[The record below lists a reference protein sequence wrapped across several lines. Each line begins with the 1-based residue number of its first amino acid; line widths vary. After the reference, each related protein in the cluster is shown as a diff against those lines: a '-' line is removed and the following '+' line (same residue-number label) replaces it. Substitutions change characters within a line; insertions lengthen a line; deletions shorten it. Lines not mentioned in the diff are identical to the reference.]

1 MLYEFK
7 EADAYA
13 FARHVGIRAK
23 QRGHNLH
30 FQTCP
35 YCRSTKDKD
44 TFAID
49 LETGQFKCLRA
60 SCGVSGN
67 MIQLSRDFDFSLG
80 YTVDE
85 YYRPKKKYKRLPTPK
100 GPIVPKDK
108 AVAYLESRGI
118 SAEVAKRYEITV
130 HARHENTLVFPF
142 FDEKGILQTIKYRD
156 TEYFPGKKFT
166 DKDGKERKSPKE
178 WIEEDCRPI
187 LFGMKQCNDKFDRL
201 VATEGQLDSLS
212 VATAG
217 IENAVSVP
225 NGAQGMTWIPY
236 CFNWVSKFE
245 EIVVFGDFEKGR
257 MTLLE
262 DFRKRFPNKIKHVRE
277 QDYRECKD
285 ANELLQKHG
294 KDAVR
299 QAVENAVP
307 APVNRVLPL
316 AEVESVNIYEL
327 PKLKTGISQL
337 DRTLYGGLPF
347 GMVCIIAGKRGDGKS
362 TLASQIMANA
372 VEQDLYTFAYSGEL
386 PNYLYK
392 SWFDFQVAGR
402 NHIVENQTEYGTVNR
417 FITNKNQELI
427 NAWYADKAYIYDNR
441 IIDGDEK
448 EDLLKSV
455 EQAIMQYGVKVVL
468 IDNLMTAMYI
478 DELQGSD
485 KYDQQGRF
493 VRELTKIAIRYD
505 ALILL
510 VAHRRKN
517 NFTSDANDEVSGSG
531 DITNLAGITVSY
543 DRGSKDEIDKGV
555 LDESQR
561 KLIVAKNR
569 LFGKIDL
576 KGLILSYD
584 EKSKRIYGDGDDVNK
599 QFGWDKSDGFTGA
612 DNMEIPFD

>member
-13 FARHVGIRAK
+13 FARHVGIQAR

-30 FQTCP
+30 FHTCP

-100 GPIVPKDK
+100 EPIVPKDK
-108 AVAYLESRGI
+108 AIAYLESRGI
-118 SAEVAKRYEITV
+118 SAEIAKRYEITV

-156 TEYFPGKKFT
+156 TEHFPGKKFT

-212 VATAG
+212 VATAD
-217 IENAVSVP
+217 IENATSVP

-236 CFNWVSKFE
+236 CYNWVSKFE
-245 EIVVFGDFEKGR
+245 EIVVFGDFEKGS

-262 DFRKRFPNKIKHVRE
+262 DFQKRFPNKIKHVRE
-277 QDYRECKD
+277 QDYRGCKD

-294 KDAVR
+294 KEAVR

-307 APVNRVLPL
+307 APVNRVLSL
-316 AEVESVNIYEL
+316 AEVKSVNIYEL
-327 PKLKTGISQL
+327 PKLKTGISWL
-337 DRTLYGGLPF
+337 DHTLYGGLPF
-347 GMVCIIAGKRGDGKS
+347 GAVCIIGGKRGDGKS
-362 TLASQIMANA
+362 TFASQIMANA
-372 VEQDLYTFAYSGEL
+372 VEQDYKTFAYSGEL

-402 NHIVENQTEYGTVNR
+402 NHITENQTEHGTVNR

-427 NAWYADKAYIYDNR
+427 NVWYADKAYIYDNR

-455 EQAIMQYGVKVVL
+455 EQAIMQYGIKVVL

-505 ALILL
+505 VLILL

-517 NFTSDANDEVSGSG
+517 AFTSDANDEISGSG
-531 DITNLAGITVSY
+531 DITNLAGITLGY
-543 DRGSKDEIDKGV
+543 DRGNKDEIDKG
-555 LDESQR
+555 LIYESQR
-561 KLIVAKNR
+561 RLIVSKNR

-576 KGLILSYD
+576 KGSIIDYD
-584 EKSKRIYGDGDDVNK
+584 ERSKRIYGSGDDVNK
-599 QFGWDKSDGFTGA
+599 QFGWDRSDGFVSV
-612 DNMEIPFD
+612 DDMEIPFD